1 MSVKDVAL
9 GAAVVDALK
18 KEVEAGIRKLKDAE
32 INVARAYSDL
42 AKADTEIKRLT
53 KALKKAG
60 SHGFSA
66 CKRKRFDHC
75 VVAINVLVDEALDKC
90 L

>member
-1 MSVKDVAL
+1 MSVMDVAL
-9 GAAVVDALK
+9 RAAVVEVDALK

-32 INVARAYSDL
+32 INYSDL

>member
-1 MSVKDVAL
+1 MSVMDVAL
-9 GAAVVDALK
+9 RAAVVEVDALK

-32 INVARAYSDL
+32 INL